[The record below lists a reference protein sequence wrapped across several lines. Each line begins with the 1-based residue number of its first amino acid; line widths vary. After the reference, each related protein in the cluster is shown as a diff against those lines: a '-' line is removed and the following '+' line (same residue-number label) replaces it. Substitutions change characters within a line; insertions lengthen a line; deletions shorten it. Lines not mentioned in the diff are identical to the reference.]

1 MLEMNEMSTL
11 ILSQMMK
18 YARKTYNYARMSEFV
33 DEMFWTKRPDCS
45 IIRLTRRQL
54 VSKPSVQTGNPNFF
68 YKRRRISTIGTTNI
82 NRFVIRKH
90 LLMCGL
96 KN

>member
-1 MLEMNEMSTL
+1 
-11 ILSQMMK
+11 
-18 YARKTYNYARMSEFV
+18 MSEFV

-68 YKRRRISTIGTTNI
+68 TKEKESVQSVQRI
-82 NRFVIRKH
+82 
-90 LLMCGL
+90 
-96 KN
+96 

>member
-1 MLEMNEMSTL
+1 
-11 ILSQMMK
+11 
-18 YARKTYNYARMSEFV
+18 MSEFV

-68 YKRRRISTIGTTNI
+68 FYKRRISTISTTNI
-82 NRFVIRKH
+82 DRFVIQNTC
-90 LLMCGL
+90 LCAD
-96 KN
+96 

>member
-1 MLEMNEMSTL
+1 
-11 ILSQMMK
+11 
-18 YARKTYNYARMSEFV
+18 MSEFV

-45 IIRLTRRQL
+45 IIRLTRGQL

-68 YKRRRISTIGTTNI
+68 LQKRKNQYNRHNEYKQ
-82 NRFVIRKH
+82 IRYTKH

>member
-1 MLEMNEMSTL
+1 
-11 ILSQMMK
+11 
-18 YARKTYNYARMSEFV
+18 MSEFV

-68 YKRRRISTIGTTNI
+68 LQKKNQYNQYNEYRQ
-82 NRFVIRKH
+82 IRYTKH

>member
-1 MLEMNEMSTL
+1 
-11 ILSQMMK
+11 
-18 YARKTYNYARMSEFV
+18 MSEFV

-68 YKRRRISTIGTTNI
+68 YKRRISTISTTNI
-82 NRFVIRKH
+82 DRFVIQNTC
-90 LLMCGL
+90 LCAD
-96 KN
+96 